1 MVPWKE
7 LCDVGV
13 VTLGHVLVPALL
25 HLVLLHVVHILHL
38 KFQRLREI
46 YFWSLVKEFTGAP
59 C

>member
-38 KFQRLREI
+38 KFQRLREM
-46 YFWSLVKEFTGAP
+46 YFCSLVKEFTGAP